1 MLPRASQELSV
12 TAQGLL
18 VGGSKPHSM
27 AAQLSSCSNQCPHA
41 LQASST
47 IALAVLL
54 VLLHPWPSTNSHNTH
69 AIHTH
74 VHTTTTHTHTTCS
87 HRPHTVTHITH
98 NAPPCSITHNTLTHH
113 IHTAYMHNT
122 HTHSDRHITYTSHS
136 PALRCMLTHSLL
148 ALWVVRLP
156 LHLHSGP
163 PSTPHSLSA
172 SLCSQQQSFLLC
184 SSLSPTSREPTRW
197 YV

>member
-98 NAPPCSITHNTLTHH
+98 NAPPCSITHNTL
-113 IHTAYMHNT
+113 
-122 HTHSDRHITYTSHS
+122 ITYTQHI
-136 PALRCMLTHSLL
+136 CTTLTHTLTDISHTHHTL
-148 ALWVVRLP
+148 
-156 LHLHSGP
+156 LHSDACSHT
-163 PSTPHSLSA
+163 PSWL
-172 SLCSQQQSFLLC
+172 
-184 SSLSPTSREPTRW
+184 
-197 YV
+197 YG